1 MTPDDGA
8 AKRALRMAAMSAGVS
23 GSYIGYMVQRLF
35 LSEEARDEKL
45 RATHAR
51 AARQVTGGLLS
62 LRGPAMKLGQMLSL
76 QTDLLPEEMIAELGR
91 LQMEAPGMHPS
102 LVRAQ
107 FRSSMGSSPE
117 QMFAHFDA
125 TPFAAASLGQVHRAV
140 TRRGE
145 EVAVKIQY
153 PGIGDAIASDFR
165 LLRTMTLPARLS
177 RYLPPELLDELQ
189 TQIAA
194 ETDYVREAE
203 NIDFFRTGLEPLGF
217 VSVPEVHR
225 EYSGERVLTMS
236 RIPGEHLD
244 AILARD
250 PPQELR
256 DRIGANLLELYY
268 FQLLHMQAF
277 HADPHWGNYLF
288 RDDGSIGLVDF
299 GCVKYVPPKFVE
311 NLRKIFLY
319 PGPRDAEEFRRL
331 LDERYS
337 LYGKRLGAASMRA
350 LVQFSERFY
359 GRVYPPGIERDDEP
373 FDFSDPAFLRDYMT
387 HSLRVTRARG
397 ALPEYVFLARA
408 EAGLYQTLHR
418 LGARVRTSQIVR
430 RYLDGADQT

>member
-1 MTPDDGA
+1 MRTDDGA

-35 LSEEARDEKL
+35 LGEEARDDKL
-45 RATHAR
+45 RETHAQ
-51 AARQVTGGLLS
+51 AARQVTGGLLA

-76 QTDLLPEEMIAELGR
+76 QTDLLPEEMIEELGR

-107 FRSSMGSSPE
+107 FRSSMGSNPE
-117 QMFAHFDA
+117 QLFAKFDPN
-125 TPFAAASLGQVHRAV
+125 PFAAASLGQVHRAV
-140 TRRGE
+140 TLEGD

-153 PGIGDAIASDFR
+153 PGIADAIASDFK
-165 LLRTMTLPARLS
+165 LLRTIALPAQLS
-177 RYLPPELLDELQ
+177 RYVTRELLDELQ
-189 TQIAA
+189 TQIVA

-217 VSVPEVHR
+217 VRVPVVHR
-225 EYSGERVLTMS
+225 EYSSGRVLTMS
-236 RIPGEHLD
+236 RLDGEHLD
-244 AILARD
+244 ALLAKD

-288 RDDGSIGLVDF
+288 RHDGSIGLVDF

-319 PGPRDAEEFRRL
+319 PGPRDSEDFRRL

-337 LYGKRLGAASMRA
+337 LYGKRMGAATTRA
-350 LVQFSERFY
+350 LVGFAERFY
-359 GRVYPPGIERDDEP
+359 GRVYPPQIERDDDP
-373 FDFSDPAFLRDYMT
+373 FDFSDPGFLRDYT
-387 HSLRVTRARG
+387 TASLRVTRARG

-418 LGARVRTSQIVR
+418 LGARVHTSRIVR
-430 RYLDGADQT
+430 RYLDG